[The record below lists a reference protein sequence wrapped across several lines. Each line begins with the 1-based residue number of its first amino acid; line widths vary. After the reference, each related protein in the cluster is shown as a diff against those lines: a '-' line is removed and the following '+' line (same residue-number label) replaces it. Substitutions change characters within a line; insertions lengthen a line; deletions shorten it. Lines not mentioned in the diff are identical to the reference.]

1 MSQER
6 PAALETA
13 PKGWRPRSAA
23 PWRARVG
30 AGGFGNGHREGPP
43 EGTGLTPTLGR
54 RRVTPPPA
62 RSGGRSPTQPPPPHP
77 RGPPHAPPPAARD
90 QPPTA
95 PSPGP
100 EEDAGG
106 GAAGPRPVP
115 ARTAPPPRRNKAPRG
130 RAGEPASSTHRGRAG
145 RDAGPG
151 SPSGRVGAE
160 RPLQS
165 ASRGAGAAAVLG
177 GQGSDAA
184 AAPFSRPGP
193 CSAAS
198 SPSPG
203 PRRRLSLGA
212 ARAAPLHQGRAGP
225 RGTSRK
231 VRAGGRLP
239 QLLVAIFNPP
249 PPPALPTSRAG

>member
-1 MSQER
+1 MEAALRCALARAGGGWGIREWVPGGSSR
-6 PAALETA
+6 GDPHDCHLPSGAAGLRPRPPAAAVAL
-13 PKGWRPRSAA
+13 
-23 PWRARVG
+23 
-30 AGGFGNGHREGPP
+30 
-43 EGTGLTPTLGR
+43 
-54 RRVTPPPA
+54 
-62 RSGGRSPTQPPPPHP
+62 PPPPHP
-77 RGPPHAPPPAARD
+77 RGPRTPLRRPPGTSRRRRPLQAR
-90 QPPTA
+90 
-95 PSPGP
+95 
-100 EEDAGG
+100 
-106 GAAGPRPVP
+106 R
-115 ARTAPPPRRNKAPRG
+115 RTRVGERLGRGLSPRG
-130 RAGEPASSTHRGRAG
+130 QRLRPAGTKHPAGEQASGEGSTHRVRAG
-145 RDAGPG
+145 RGAGPG
-151 SPSGRVGAE
+151 SPPPGRAGAE

-165 ASRGAGAAAVLG
+165 ASCGAGEAAVLG
-177 GQGSDAA
+177 GRSSDAA

-249 PPPALPTSRAG
+249 PPPALPTSRAR

>member
-1 MSQER
+1 ME
-6 PAALETA
+6 AALRCA
-13 PKGWRPRSAA
+13 L
-23 PWRARVG
+23 AR
-30 AGGFGNGHREGPP
+30 AGGGWGIREWAP
-43 EGTGLTPTLGR
+43 
-54 RRVTPPPA
+54 
-62 RSGGRSPTQPPPPHP
+62 GGSSRGDRPDPHP
-77 RGPPHAPPPAARD
+77 RTPPGYAPARPKRRSLPLPRTPASPSSRPPHAPPPAARD